1 MQQFYSFTVPADG
14 TPIFLHFKHPVRK
27 ISISALSSFIA
38 LSVGKAKNG
47 DKMLVVGALQYVTVD
62 FQRANTGKSVQ
73 DLTFWKYAGEGAS
86 RVSVSVSEYGSYAD
100 NTFFE

>member
-1 MQQFYSFTVPADG
+1 MQQFYSFTVNADG
-14 TPIFLHFKHPVRK
+14 TPITLHFDSPVRK

-38 LSVGKAKNG
+38 LSVGKEKKG

-73 DLTFWKYAGEGAS
+73 DLTFWKYSGEGAS
-86 RVSVSVSEYGSYAD
+86 RVSVSVSEYGSDAD